1 MEYVQHYERLV
12 VLQTMSKSFGLAGI
26 RLGMALGDPRLMRFL
41 NATKAPYNIN
51 RLTSEVALEALEH
64 QDVWLKTIS
73 KINMERDRVSKIV
86 LSLPFVR
93 RVVPSD
99 TNFIVFEVSNYLL
112 SLNLLNVSYCI
123 DS

>member
-73 KINMERDRVSKIV
+73 KINMERDRVSKIL